1 MSAYFPYTNHTQATL
16 ERLAGLQPGLLAVM
30 HGSAFVGDGAQ
41 ALHDLAV
48 VMKEVL
54 DA

>member
-1 MSAYFPYTNHTQATL
+1 LSGYFPYTNHTQETL
-16 ERLAGLQPGLLAVM
+16 ERLASLHPALLAVM

-41 ALHDLAV
+41 ALHNLGV

-54 DA
+54 A